1 MPPNPAGERSTIFRP
16 PIRPGCLQRGR
27 FGIVLHGPFAAPTD
41 IHARASNGGR
51 SLDHEAAG
59 DGQES
64 RTGGVARLSGGTE
77 LHALCRALDWAAT
90 SLGPVERWSSSL
102 RTAVRLCLDSPLAM
116 SVWAGPELVLVYND
130 GYATKLGR
138 GAHPW
143 ALGRPAREVWDGSW
157 DRLGPALERVMQRG
171 ESSVREEQRLV
182 STRGGGDEGSCF
194 TCSHVPIREDDG
206 RIVGSLHTIHE
217 TTARVRAEQAL
228 RESEAKY
235 RSLFS
240 SIDEGF
246 CIIELVF
253 DGERP
258 IDYRF
263 LEVNPAFERHT
274 GLANAT
280 GRLMR
285 ELVPEH
291 DEHWFQIYGRVAQT
305 GESVRFENPA
315 TALGRFYDVYAFRVG
330 VPEER
335 RVAVLFGDI
344 TARKQ
349 AEERLRESDRRK
361 DEYLAMLG
369 HELRNPLGAIRS
381 ATELLAQSGA
391 EDPHVR
397 RVYELL
403 ERQSSHMSRII
414 DGLLDVSR
422 IAQGKIHLELGPLDV
437 RGVVEK
443 VLDTWASPIATS
455 GLELRVVVAP
465 QPLWVTGDD
474 ARLVQVLENLIG
486 NALKFTPPPG
496 TIIVAVE
503 HEGGLVAIR
512 VRDTGVGIRR
522 ERLSS
527 IFEAFEQ
534 EAQDMARSAGGL
546 GLGLALAKGLVELHH
561 GTIQAH
567 SAGRGAGAE
576 LVVRLPLVAAPVV
589 PEEVAA
595 PRGQGDAP
603 PRRVLLVEDNVDA
616 AQMLSDLLELSGN
629 EVTVA
634 ACGREALEALRRRR
648 VDVVLCDLGIPDM
661 SGYEVARAVRA
672 DPSLRDTPLVAVTG
686 YGQPEDRRRTAAAGF
701 DDHLTKPVDLGALH
715 AVLRRFGGDRSA
727 PSGAG

>member
-1 MPPNPAGERSTIFRP
+1 M
-16 PIRPGCLQRGR
+16 QRGHY
-27 FGIVLHGPFAAPTD
+27 GIVLHGPFAAPPGTT
-41 IHARASNGGR
+41 HEHRNGGP
-51 SLDHEAAG
+51 SLDHETAG

-64 RTGGVARLSGGTE
+64 RTGGVARLSGETE
-77 LHALCRALDWAAT
+77 LHARFRALDWAST

-102 RTAVRLCLDSPLAM
+102 RTAVRLCLDSPFAM
-116 SVWAGPELVLVYND
+116 AVWAGPALVLVYND
-130 GYATKLGR
+130 GYAKTLGP

-157 DRLGPALERVMQRG
+157 DRLGPALAGVMQRG
-171 ESSVREEQRLV
+171 EASVREEQRLV
-182 STRGGGDEGSCF
+182 SSRGGGDEGSCF

-217 TTARVRAEQAL
+217 TTEVRVVQAL

-240 SIDEGF
+240 SMDEGF
-246 CIIELVF
+246 CIIEVVF

-263 LEVNPAFERHT
+263 HEVNPAFERHT
-274 GLANAT
+274 GLANVT
-280 GRLMR
+280 GRLIR

-305 GESVRFENPA
+305 GESVRVENPA
-315 TALGRFYDVYAFRVG
+315 TALGRYYDVYAFRVG
-330 VPEER
+330 APEQR

-381 ATELLAQSGA
+381 ATELLAHRGA

-422 IAQGKIHLELGPLDV
+422 IAQGKIHLELGPIDV

-443 VLDTWASPIATS
+443 VLDSWASSIATS

-512 VRDTGVGIRR
+512 VRDTGVGIRQ
-522 ERLSS
+522 ERLSN

-546 GLGLALAKGLVELHH
+546 GLGLALAKGLVELHQ

-567 SAGRGAGAE
+567 SAGRGEGAE
-576 LVVRLPLVAAPVV
+576 LVVRLPLVAAPVAPV
-589 PEEVAA
+589 EVAA
-595 PRGQGDAP
+595 PRGEGAAP

-616 AQMLSDLLELSGN
+616 AQMLSDLLELSGHD
-629 EVTVA
+629 VTVA

-672 DPSLRDTPLVAVTG
+672 DAALCHTPLVALTG

-715 AVLRRFGGDRSA
+715 AVLLRFGGDRSA